1 MVMALSFSVTTA
13 SKPRSGEVEGVRGT
27 YGLPMHAQVLV
38 SPHAEIRRAAKAPTS
53 TVLTMNT
60 QRARL
65 APGNN
70 RPVATVNIGDSR
82 AILPRQ
88 TPRFDRRD
96 GNHRGGRLQRRHA
109 DRDPLTVARAGR
121 VERRAYRVPQRQGC
135 RRAGSN

>member
-38 SPHAEIRRAAKAPTS
+38 SPHAEIRRAAKAPSS

-82 AILPRQ
+82 ATLPLQAPDHGAGANRG
-88 TPRFDRRD
+88 DRLR
-96 GNHRGGRLQRRHA
+96 RRHA
-109 DRDPLTVARAGR
+109 DRHPLTV
-121 VERRAYRVPQRQGC
+121 
-135 RRAGSN
+135 